1 MESKARLIAK
11 AVTWQVTGLFAM
23 TLIGFLITGSVAQGG
38 VVAAAGAVSGFV
50 FYILHEGLWNRVRWG
65 RDWRPRS
72 LVDDALA
79 TPKRG

>member
-65 RDWRPRS
+65 RDWRPRD
-72 LVDDALA
+72 LVDDA
-79 TPKRG
+79 

>member
-1 MESKARLIAK
+1 MESKARMIAK

-50 FYILHEGLWNRVRWG
+50 FYIVHEGLWNRVRWG
-65 RDWRPRS
+65 RNWRPRA
-72 LVDDALA
+72 LVDDAWT